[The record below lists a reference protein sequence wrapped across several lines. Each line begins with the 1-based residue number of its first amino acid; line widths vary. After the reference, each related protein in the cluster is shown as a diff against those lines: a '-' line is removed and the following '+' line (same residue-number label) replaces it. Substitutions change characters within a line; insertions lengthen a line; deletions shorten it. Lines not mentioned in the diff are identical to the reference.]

1 MSNVRSDLT
10 PRLGLFKPDPGADID
25 VWGDELN
32 QNTDILDNALL
43 ADQAAALYLPLSG
56 GTLTGL
62 LTLAGAP
69 TTALHAATKAYVD
82 GAPPAGGPYLPV
94 SGGTLTGPLLL
105 AGPPTVALGA
115 ATKAYVDGAMP
126 AGGPFLPLAG
136 GALTGP
142 LMLSGPPTQ
151 PLQPATKAYVDA
163 AQPVGGP
170 YLALAGGTLT
180 GPLTLAGAPTQPL
193 QPATKQYVDTA
204 LPVGGPFLPL
214 SGGTLTGLLT
224 LSGPPT
230 QPLHAATKAYADA
243 APPAGGPYLALAGGT
258 MTGMLTLAGNPMSA
272 LQAVTKQYVDSN
284 YVPSAGG
291 PFLALSG
298 GVMTGALTLAGAPT
312 TALQAATKAYV
323 DGALP
328 VGGPYLALAGGVMTG
343 ALTLAGAPTVALH
356 AATKAYVDAALPV
369 GGPYLALAGGVMTG
383 ALTLAG
389 APTVA
394 LHAATKAYVDAAL
407 PVGGPYLPLA
417 GGTVAGVLAVSAN
430 VTAPA
435 GIPGNLVVMGA
446 DATIAE
452 ITVQSQGTGANAV
465 FQARRSLGT
474 AAAPSAVTATLP
486 LLNIAALGY
495 GATGWSAAGRGVMIV
510 RAAENWSDTAQGAVI
525 AFSTTPVTT
534 TATAEAMRLDDSGAL
549 LIGLTTRVGNSKLQ
563 VVGGATVD
571 TFSAT
576 GQAQFAAPSGFPVII
591 NEGTTVPSTWVGA
604 TGLAIVG
611 VANTRLLLDAYATT
625 SGGGLVTGR
634 LSGGTAAAPT
644 GTPIG
649 LGIMRMTATGYG
661 ATGYRN
667 QPQAGINL
675 TAAETWTDTANGT
688 YIDFQVTPVTTTA
701 IFTAMRLQNDGALTI
716 GTTAESGTAKLQVTG
731 GGRLDV
737 LTLGA
742 STGPTF
748 TTGAGAPAATAPAGS
763 QYIRNDGTVGAR
775 VYINQNG
782 STTWAAIAGV

>member
-151 PLQPATKAYVDA
+151 PLNPATKAYVDSA
-163 AQPVGGP
+163 APVGGP
-170 YLALAGGTLT
+170 YLALAGGILT

-204 LPVGGPFLPL
+204 QPVGGPYLAI

-272 LQAVTKQYVDSN
+272 LQAVTKQYVDNN

-291 PFLALSG
+291 PFLALAG

-328 VGGPYLALAGGVMTG
+328 VGGPYLPLTGGTLTG
-343 ALTLAGAPTVALH
+343 LLTLS
-356 AATKAYVDAALPV
+356 
-369 GGPYLALAGGVMTG
+369 
-383 ALTLAG
+383 G

-435 GIPGNLVVMGA
+435 GIPGNLVVSGA

-452 ITVQSQGTGANAV
+452 ITVQSQGAGANAV

-474 AAAPSAVTATLP
+474 AAAPSAVTANLP

-495 GATGWSAAGRGVMIV
+495 GATGYSTAGRATIV
-510 RAAENWSDTAQGAVI
+510 VRSAENWSDTAQGALI

-534 TATAEAMRLDDSGAL
+534 ITTAEAMRLDDSGAL
-549 LIGLTTRVGNSKLQ
+549 LIGLTARVGNNKLQIVGGATIDALTMGGAITTASTQYITVNPSTPGATSGTGTVLRVLGSDSAVCRMVVDSFGGNTPAMSGRAATGTCASPGTGGGLAAGKVLLNLQGQGYGTTAYFPTAALEMWAAETYTDTSHGSYLTLHTTPVGSTVISERVRVDDSGVLMVNQTARVGTNKLQ
-563 VVGGATVD
+563 VVGG
-571 TFSAT
+571 
-576 GQAQFAAPSGFPVII
+576 
-591 NEGTTVPSTWVGA
+591 STH
-604 TGLAIVG
+604 
-611 VANTRLLLDAYATT
+611 D
-625 SGGGLVTGR
+625 S
-634 LSGGTAAAPT
+634 
-644 GTPIG
+644 
-649 LGIMRMTATGYG
+649 
-661 ATGYRN
+661 
-667 QPQAGINL
+667 
-675 TAAETWTDTANGT
+675 
-688 YIDFQVTPVTTTA
+688 
-701 IFTAMRLQNDGALTI
+701 
-716 GTTAESGTAKLQVTG
+716 
-731 GGRLDV
+731 
-737 LTLGA
+737 LTLGS

-748 TTGAGAPAATAPAGS
+748 TTGAGAPTASAPSGS